1 MSVSRIS
8 ARAFKAI
15 TTRQT
20 RNMHQSGPTSFSSLL
35 TSDKPLDRQSYAPR
49 LPASANIPVPEA
61 SETGAK
67 VRHFNTS
74 RTLKAVHDTSTI
86 DFAYIPEF
94 NGELQVESEKLR
106 VPILPWKE
114 PSAAVKQEFT
124 EKEES
129 VMMPQIHTI
138 AADGT
143 HIHAP
148 SAMSDMTDSNQI
160 DYKGMVE
167 QAASKIS
174 EPLEKGSG
182 MVRQILTGLVDDILG
197 PKGNTSAKA

>member
-1 MSVSRIS
+1 MSVSRLT

-15 TTRQT
+15 ATQQT
-20 RNMHQSGPTSFSSLL
+20 RSMHQSGATSFSSLL

-49 LPASANIPVPEA
+49 MPASATIPIVES

-67 VRHFNTS
+67 IRHFNTS
-74 RTLKAVHDTSTI
+74 RSLKAVHDTSTI

-94 NGELQVESEKLR
+94 NGELQVEPEKLR
-106 VPILPWKE
+106 VPILPWAE

-143 HIHAP
+143 HIHVP

-167 QAASKIS
+167 QATGTLS

-182 MVRQILTGLVDDILG
+182 MVRQIFTGLVDDILG
-197 PKGNTSAKA
+197 PKGNKSINA

>member
-1 MSVSRIS
+1 MSVARLS
-8 ARAFKAI
+8 ARAFQAI
-15 TTRQT
+15 AAQQT
-20 RNMHQSGPTSFSSLL
+20 RSMHQSGATSFSSLI

-49 LPASANIPVPEA
+49 LPASATIPVPES

-74 RTLKAVHDTSTI
+74 RSLKAVHDSSTI
-86 DFAYIPEF
+86 DFAFIPEF
-94 NGELQVESEKLR
+94 NGELQVEPEKLR
-106 VPILPWKE
+106 VPILPWAE

-129 VMMPQIHTI
+129 VMTPQIHTV

-148 SAMSDMTDSNQI
+148 SAMFDMTDSNQI

-167 QAASKIS
+167 QAASTLS

-197 PKGNTSAKA
+197 PKGNKSAKA